1 MPSVS
6 NPGRQ
11 RRLFKL
17 HVRFCTLQFWKVWA
31 AFKVMAEK
39 DKETSF
45 RIIRFL
51 KNFFPPPWNWS
62 ILGHFKSSL
71 PTPLTLRPDD
81 SLWQCSLSISSFP
94 GKSAGNPYLLP
105 PSAWSTPLDYLNSD
119 IIERPCLLFLFE
131 TLFLP
136 FRGSAAS
143 GEIWKSAAAVFLA
156 HKTISLYYSLLILFA
171 NLPLFIWHPPPIFN
185 KRSEQLQN
193 RSKQFLVCFT
203 KMLKKKVQSL
213 YPTVRNP
220 ESSSADKM
228 PTMKAGGSEFGSH
241 VSTKRGAWLLGL

>member
-1 MPSVS
+1 MPSIS

-51 KNFFPPPWNWS
+51 KNFFFPPWNWS

-71 PTPLTLRPDD
+71 PTPLTLWPDD

-105 PSAWSTPLDYLNSD
+105 LSAWSTPLDYLNSD
-119 IIERPCLLFLFE
+119 IIERPCLFFLFE
-131 TLFLP
+131 TYSFLF
-136 FRGSAAS
+136 
-143 GEIWKSAAAVFLA
+143 EEV
-156 HKTISLYYSLLILFA
+156 
-171 NLPLFIWHPPPIFN
+171 LPLG
-185 KRSEQLQN
+185 RSGNLLLL
-193 RSKQFLVCFT
+193 SSWLTKPFLSIIHF
-203 KMLKKKVQSL
+203 
-213 YPTVRNP
+213 
-220 ESSSADKM
+220 
-228 PTMKAGGSEFGSH
+228 
-241 VSTKRGAWLLGL
+241 